1 MYAIHFHADDGRGGS
16 CDGSVSVCVPHDRSQ
31 DPPHLGSPGTFRRP
45 PRKADEPACVDDG
58 QLFNSLG
65 PCPPHRHA
73 VEGILTGVTLT
84 AIPCSGNTAS
94 LEYSLPAASECTIA
108 VYDIAGRLVTTLFK
122 GRDGA
127 GVHEL
132 SWNAGSLKSGMYFY
146 RLQAGQKV
154 ITKSLLKVR

>member
-1 MYAIHFHADDGRGGS
+1 M
-16 CDGSVSVCVPHDRSQ
+16 
-31 DPPHLGSPGTFRRP
+31 
-45 PRKADEPACVDDG
+45 
-58 QLFNSLG
+58 
-65 PCPPHRHA
+65 
-73 VEGILTGVTLT
+73 
-84 AIPCSGNTAS
+84 PCSGNTAS
-94 LEYSLPAASECTIA
+94 LEYSLPAASEGTIA

-154 ITKSLLKVR
+154 ITKSFLKVR